1 MPFPFTIIRCSLF
14 QSTHPRGVRLFVIGS
29 TTGQSQFQS
38 THPRGV
44 RRGIANRIL
53 QRNSFNPRTHE
64 GCDGYKGLSRT
75 APLFQSTH
83 PRGVRPKIPRPV
95 DYSLEFQ
102 STHPRGVRLQ
112 EYSVQ
117 TDSTSFNPRTHEGCD
132 PIDAVEPEPT

>member
-83 PRGVRPKIPRPV
+83 PRGVRPLETRNHDQTK
-95 DYSLEFQ
+95 EFQ
-102 STHPRGVRLQ
+102 STHPRGVRQLQ
-112 EYSVQ
+112 SPALVQ
-117 TDSTSFNPRTHEGCD
+117 ASRFNPRTHEGCD
-132 PIDAVEPEPT
+132 FIM

>member
-64 GCDGYKGLSRT
+64 GCDSSSSQQTCIIKVSIH
-75 APLFQSTH
+75 APT
-83 PRGVRPKIPRPV
+83 RGATERKMLLLIADKVSIHAPTRGATEREVK
-95 DYSLEFQ
+95 DSHFSSLFQ

-112 EYSVQ
+112 M
-117 TDSTSFNPRTHEGCD
+117 
-132 PIDAVEPEPT
+132 